1 MKVSF
6 SGIYDLRFP
15 VGTQK
20 SVIEDKYQKAEK
32 YISDNKLG
40 DIFRVDKKDYFDITK
55 TKQPCIKQGIRIT
68 STIDNPYL
76 MFDLFETMDKN
87 LGQEY
92 INKSKVELVLNA

>member
-15 VGTQK
+15 VGTSQK
-20 SVIEDKYQKAEK
+20 TIDEKYKKAEK
-32 YISDNKLG
+32 HIVDNHLG
-40 DIFRVDKKDYFDITK
+40 DIIRLDMKDYFDVTK
-55 TKQPCIKQGIRIT
+55 TNKPCVKQGLRIT

-76 MFDLFETMDKN
+76 LFELFDSMDKN